1 MRVNQEKSE
10 QMGIKLRLKEVQ
22 LSKGLNLKEF
32 SEVSGVSYRS
42 LQNYLSGEREP
53 NVTGLTNLCTRLGV
67 NINWLLTGKGAMF
80 VEVLN
85 SPVTA
90 QNKQEAELLEDYR
103 ESNEQGKDAIER
115 TAKALANAAALE
127 NREIA

>member
-1 MRVNQEKSE
+1 MSVNQEKNE

-32 SEVSGVSYRS
+32 SEASGVSYRS

-67 NINWLLTGKGAMF
+67 NINWLLTGQGNMF
-80 VEVLN
+80 VNDIVNEI
-85 SPVTA
+85 SGE
-90 QNKQEAELLEDYR
+90 EASLLDDFR
-103 ESNEQGKDAIER
+103 NMNDQGK
-115 TAKALANAAALE
+115 TAVKATARAMAEQELFKNSKVG
-127 NREIA
+127 

>member
-1 MRVNQEKSE
+1 MSVNQEKNE

-32 SEVSGVSYRS
+32 SEASGVSYRS

-67 NINWLLTGKGAMF
+67 NINWLLTGQGDMF
-80 VEVLN
+80 VNDIVNEI
-85 SPVTA
+85 SGE
-90 QNKQEAELLEDYR
+90 EASLLDDFR
-103 ESNEQGKDAIER
+103 NMNDQGK
-115 TAKALANAAALE
+115 TAVKATARAMAEQELFKNSKVG
-127 NREIA
+127 